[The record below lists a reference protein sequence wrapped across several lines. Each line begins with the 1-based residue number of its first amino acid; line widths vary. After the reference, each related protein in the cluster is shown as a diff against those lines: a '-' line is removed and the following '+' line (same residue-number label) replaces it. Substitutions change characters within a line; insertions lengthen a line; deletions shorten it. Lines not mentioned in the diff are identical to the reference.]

1 MNGRALLFGS
11 ERGAALAVVVG
22 FLVVVVLRLLD
33 PALEPPFD
41 PWSVGYVAVVATYA
55 LPALFIGAYGGGL
68 LPAWAVQVAAALVV
82 GPGFDAG
89 FVVSPAGFGA
99 AGTALVVGV
108 ALGTLGFALGRLAD
122 AAWARR
128 PGVPTGGG
136 A

>member
-1 MNGRALLFGS
+1 MNVRALLFGS

-22 FLVVVVLRLLD
+22 FLVVGVLRLLD

-41 PWSVGYVAVVATYA
+41 PWSVGYVAVAATYA

-82 GPGFDAG
+82 GPGVDG
-89 FVVSPAGFGA
+89 GLVLYPAVLGP

-108 ALGTLGFALGRLAD
+108 VLGTLGFALGRLAD
-122 AAWARR
+122 AAWTRR
-128 PGVPTGGG
+128 PRPAAGGG

>member
-22 FLVVVVLRLLD
+22 FLVVGVLRLLD

-41 PWSVGYVAVVATYA
+41 PWSVGYVTVVATYA

-82 GPGFDAG
+82 GPGLDG
-89 FVVSPAGFGA
+89 GLVVPPAGLGA

-128 PGVPTGGG
+128 PRVAAGGR